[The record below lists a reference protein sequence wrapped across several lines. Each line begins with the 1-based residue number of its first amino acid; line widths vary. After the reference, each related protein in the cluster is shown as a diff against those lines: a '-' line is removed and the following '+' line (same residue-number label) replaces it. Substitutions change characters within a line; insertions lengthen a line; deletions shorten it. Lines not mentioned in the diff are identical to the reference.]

1 MASVD
6 AIQWIAKV
14 WRRTTSW
21 DTIGSRSGGPSS
33 GRPSACLSITCW
45 SYLYFESSCFEQDL
59 LQLSFLKNK
68 QQFAGNFKYHH
79 TLSLFITLQC
89 LTRVCFDN
97 WRSNPSDKEF
107 GLKFPCLEQPPSR
120 EARTRGWEVEE
131 VDQKPAWKWN
141 GIISWV
147 ILIVFHLLP

>member
-1 MASVD
+1 MPFFSSTFRACEDDINGICRCNCKSLKENNILRHNWVSF
-6 AIQWIAKV
+6 WGK
-14 WRRTTSW
+14 
-21 DTIGSRSGGPSS
+21 GPSFE
-33 GRPSACLSITCW
+33 RPSACPSFTCW

-131 VDQKPAWKWN
+131 VDQKPA
-141 GIISWV
+141 
-147 ILIVFHLLP
+147 